1 MDKRATFLAVVFL
14 AACASGP
21 RWQKEGVAPEAAEAD
36 AYTCRS
42 QAPVE
47 PRGQGMGISPSAPGQ
62 AQGAALEVMADR
74 EAERMQKEQKFVAEC
89 MRAKGY
95 SAR

>member
-1 MDKRATFLAVVFL
+1 MKARMLILVML
-14 AACASGP
+14 IAACASGP
-21 RWQKEGVAPEAAEAD
+21 RWQKEGVSNEATEAD
-36 AYTCRS
+36 LYTCRS

-47 PRGQGMGISPSAPGQ
+47 PRMQGGSGMPSGPGH

-74 EAERMQKEQKFVAEC
+74 EAERMQKEGRFIADC

-95 SAR
+95 APR